1 MQHSQLHMRDGIV
14 LIDKA
19 ANMSSAAVVAR
30 VKRCLKADKVGHAGT
45 LDPDATGLLICL
57 VNGATRVASY
67 ALDGLKVY
75 SGTMRLGVRT
85 TTDDMTGD
93 VLEES
98 TSVPSF
104 DAVSKAALDFV
115 GTIDQ
120 VPPKVSAIKVGGRR
134 AYQLERAGH
143 DVQLKSRQVL
153 VERFDLTAVSEAT
166 VGYRIVCTP
175 GTYVRA
181 LARDL
186 GEKLGC
192 GAAAETIR
200 REGSGHFSV
209 SHAVALEDLSWDSV
223 QDWAVLVPHVPR
235 ITVPSHI
242 AVDLLQGRVAA
253 LSAVKPFVTSLSDTV
268 ELVAYAADGRPGET
282 LGLLRVDAARNVGFE
297 VNVARQPQGVSVG
310 G

>member
-1 MQHSQLHMRDGIV
+1 MRNGVV
-14 LIDKA
+14 LIDKV

-30 VKRCLKADKVGHAGT
+30 VKRHLKADKVGHAGT

-67 ALDGLKVY
+67 ALDGMKIY

-85 TTDDMTGD
+85 TTDDMMGD
-93 VLEES
+93 VIEES
-98 TSVPSF
+98 TAIPSF
-104 DAVSKAALDFV
+104 EAVSRAVRHFV
-115 GTIDQ
+115 GTIEQ

-143 DVQLKSRQVL
+143 DVQLKARQVI
-153 VERFDLTAVSEAT
+153 VEQFDVTEISDRT
-166 VGYRIVCTP
+166 IGYRIVCTP

-192 GAAAETIR
+192 GAAAEAIR

-209 SHAVALEDLSWDSV
+209 SDAVALEDLSWDRV
-223 QDWAVLVPHVPR
+223 RDWSILVPHVPR
-235 ITVPSHI
+235 IVVSSQVAI
-242 AVDLLQGRVAA
+242 DLLQGRVAA
-253 LSAVKPFVTSLSDTV
+253 LPAVRLLAASLSEQV
-268 ELVAYAADGRPGET
+268 EIVAYAAEGRETET
-282 LGLLRVDAARNVGFE
+282 LGLLRLDGARNVGFE
-297 VNVARQPQGVSVG
+297 LNVARQPQGG
-310 G
+310 GVAA

>member
-1 MQHSQLHMRDGIV
+1 MRNGVV
-14 LIDKA
+14 LIDKV

-30 VKRCLKADKVGHAGT
+30 VKRHLKADKVGHAGT

-67 ALDGLKVY
+67 ALDGMKVY

-85 TTDDMTGD
+85 STDDMTGD
-93 VLEES
+93 VIEES
-98 TSVPSF
+98 TILPSF
-104 DAVSKAALDFV
+104 EAASRAARYFV
-115 GTIDQ
+115 GTIEQ

-143 DVQLKSRQVL
+143 DVQLKGRQVV
-153 VERFDLTAVSEAT
+153 VEQFDVTEISDRT
-166 VGYRIVCTP
+166 IGYRIVCSP

-209 SHAVALEDLSWDSV
+209 SDAVALEDLSWDRV
-223 QDWAVLVPHVPR
+223 QDWSILVPHVPR
-235 ITVPSHI
+235 IVVSSQLAI
-242 AVDLLQGRVAA
+242 DLLQGRMAA
-253 LSAVKPFVTSLSDTV
+253 LSSVGPLVAPLSEGV
-268 ELVAYAADGRPGET
+268 EIVAYAAEGREGET
-282 LGLLRVDAARNVGFE
+282 LGLLRLDGARNVGFE
-297 VNVARQPQGVSVG
+297 LNVARQPQGSGVAA
-310 G
+310 